1 MIKKRKKI
9 KEVNL
14 INYYFHKRNIF
25 LQDMPFGCNSKVQT
39 SVFVHTFIL
48 GASCI
53 PTALIL
59 PLLINYVGYKI
70 FLGE

>member
-1 MIKKRKKI
+1 
-9 KEVNL
+9 
-14 INYYFHKRNIF
+14 
-25 LQDMPFGCNSKVQT
+25 MPFGCNSKVQT